1 MGKNLQAAIDQLDT
15 IRLLFDEGAVLSVL
29 DPGGVCLK
37 YSLPDGM
44 SPFLQVGSVASDPT
58 GIFARCVS
66 SGRVQ
71 HNRLP
76 KDVYGSTME
85 GNLVPI
91 FDDGVVSGVIISTYA
106 VDDKLHRA
114 DMDAD
119 FKESINKVNESVDEV
134 LGNIKTLVVELSDII
149 KRTEEIEDN
158 LDQATDVVNGVG
170 RNASRSNILALN
182 ASIEAARSGEAGRG
196 FSVVAAEM
204 GKLATESSASATE
217 IRKTLEGI
225 IKHLGTITESIKKAG
240 KDAET
245 SAENI
250 SSISNILAQAIN
262 DSSN

>member
-44 SPFLQVGSVASDPT
+44 SPFLQVGSVAPDPT

-85 GNLVPI
+85 GNLVPV

-106 VDDKLHRA
+106 VDDKLHKEA
-114 DMDAD
+114 IEGS
-119 FKESINKVNESVDEV
+119 FKESMEKVNESVESA
-134 LGNIKTLVVELSDII
+134 LGNIKILASELSDII
-149 KRTEEIEDN
+149 QRTEAIEGS
-158 LDQATDVVNGVG
+158 LDQATDVVSNVG

-225 IKHLGTITESIKKAG
+225 IKQLGTITESVKKAG
-240 KDAET
+240 KDAEEN
-245 SAENI
+245 AERIAN
-250 SSISNILAQAIN
+250 IN
-262 DSSN
+262 DILEQAFSSSNQ